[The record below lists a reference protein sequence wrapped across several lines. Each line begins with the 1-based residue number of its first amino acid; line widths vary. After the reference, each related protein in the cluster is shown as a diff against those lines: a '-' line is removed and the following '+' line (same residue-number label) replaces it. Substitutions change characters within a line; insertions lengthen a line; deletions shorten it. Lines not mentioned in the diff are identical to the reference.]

1 MRRTAIERLLPAAYQ
16 RAAGPG
22 SVLGALLDVME
33 ALHAPDEAVLA
44 DVDALFGPYRTPD
57 GFVAYLTRWVA
68 MDHVVAAPR
77 VDAPL
82 PLPVGR
88 LRDLVAHGALLAR
101 WRGTPYGMRTALEL
115 ATGVTGFVLDEPA
128 DRPFHLVVRVPPA
141 AVDRIALVTRIV
153 EAEKPAAVTVEVL
166 AVTAAPPGDPAPPTD
181 PPPSDPPPPD
191 TPPSDPAPP
200 DPAPSDP
207 APPDPDPPGPEPTG
221 PAPTGPKA
229 DETAPDGASGVASV
243 RAVGRAHVPPPPP
256 HQPPEEPS

>member
-1 MRRTAIERLLPAAYQ
+1 MRRAAIERLLPAAYQ

-33 ALHAPDEAVLA
+33 ALHAPDEAVLT

-77 VDAPL
+77 ADAPL

-115 ATGVTGFVLDEPA
+115 ATGVTGFVLDEPP

-141 AVDRIALVTRIV
+141 AADRLALVTRIV

-166 AVTAAPPGDPAPPTD
+166 ASPLDAEE
-181 PPPSDPPPPD
+181 
-191 TPPSDPAPP
+191 
-200 DPAPSDP
+200 
-207 APPDPDPPGPEPTG
+207 PEPDAAE
-221 PAPTGPKA
+221 PVA
-229 DETAPDGASGVASV
+229 GVATV
-243 RAVGRAHVPPPPP
+243 RAVGRAHVPAPLP
-256 HQPPEEPS
+256 HDPPEEPS

>member
-1 MRRTAIERLLPAAYQ
+1 MRRAAIERLLPAAYQ

-77 VDAPL
+77 ADAPL
-82 PLPVGR
+82 PLPAGR

-115 ATGVTGFVLDEPA
+115 ATGVTGFVLDEPHE
-128 DRPFHLVVRVPPA
+128 RPFHLVVRVPPA
-141 AVDRIALVTRIV
+141 AADRLALVTRIV

-166 AVTAAPPGDPAPPTD
+166 ASPVDAEPADPVPAT
-181 PPPSDPPPPD
+181 PSPPPD
-191 TPPSDPAPP
+191 SGP
-200 DPAPSDP
+200 
-207 APPDPDPPGPEPTG
+207 PEPDTAE
-221 PAPTGPKA
+221 PAA
-229 DETAPDGASGVASV
+229 GVAAV
-243 RAVGRAHVPPPPP
+243 RAVGRAHVPAPLP
-256 HQPPEEPS
+256 HDPPEEPS

>member
-1 MRRTAIERLLPAAYQ
+1 MRRAAIERLLPAAYQ

-77 VDAPL
+77 ADAPL

-115 ATGVTGFVLDEPA
+115 ATGVTGFVLHEPP

-141 AVDRIALVTRIV
+141 AADRLALVTRIV
-153 EAEKPAAVTVEVL
+153 EAEKPAAVTVEVV
-166 AVTAAPPGDPAPPTD
+166 AGDPAD
-181 PPPSDPPPPD
+181 PPSDP
-191 TPPSDPAPP
+191 TPPKPGPPAAGPP
-200 DPAPSDP
+200 DPG
-207 APPDPDPPGPEPTG
+207 PPPTPEPDDAE
-221 PAPTGPKA
+221 PAA
-229 DETAPDGASGVASV
+229 GVATV
-243 RAVGRAHVPPPPP
+243 RAVGRAHVPAPLP
-256 HQPPEEPS
+256 HDPPEEPS

>member
-1 MRRTAIERLLPAAYQ
+1 MRRAAIERLLPAAYQ
-16 RAAGPG
+16 RAAGRG

-77 VDAPL
+77 ADAPL

-115 ATGVTGFVLDEPA
+115 ATGVTGFVLDEPPE
-128 DRPFHLVVRVPPA
+128 RPFHLVVRVPPA
-141 AVDRIALVTRIV
+141 AADRLALVTRIV
-153 EAEKPAAVTVEVL
+153 EAEKPAAVTVEV
-166 AVTAAPPGDPAPPTD
+166 VAAPADV
-181 PPPSDPPPPD
+181 
-191 TPPSDPAPP
+191 APP
-200 DPAPSDP
+200 DPVPPDLG
-207 APPDPDPPGPEPTG
+207 PPDPVPPEPDVAE
-221 PAPTGPKA
+221 PAA
-229 DETAPDGASGVASV
+229 GVASV
-243 RAVGRAHVPPPPP
+243 RAVGRAHVPAPLP
-256 HQPPEEPS
+256 HDPPEEPS

>member
-1 MRRTAIERLLPAAYQ
+1 MRRAAIERLLPAAYQ

-44 DVDALFGPYRTPD
+44 DVDALFDPYRTPD

-77 VDAPL
+77 ADAPL
-82 PLPVGR
+82 PLPAGR

-115 ATGVTGFVLDEPA
+115 ATGVTGFVLDEPPE
-128 DRPFHLVVRVPPA
+128 RPFHLVVRVPPA
-141 AVDRIALVTRIV
+141 AADRLALVTRIV

-166 AVTAAPPGDPAPPTD
+166 ASPVGAEPADPVPAT
-181 PPPSDPPPPD
+181 PSPPPD
-191 TPPSDPAPP
+191 SGP
-200 DPAPSDP
+200 
-207 APPDPDPPGPEPTG
+207 PEPDAAE
-221 PAPTGPKA
+221 PAA
-229 DETAPDGASGVASV
+229 GVAAV
-243 RAVGRAHVPPPPP
+243 RAVGRAHVPAPLP
-256 HQPPEEPS
+256 HDPPEEPS

>member
-1 MRRTAIERLLPAAYQ
+1 MRRAAIERLLPAAYQ

-22 SVLGALLDVME
+22 SVLGALLEVME

-77 VDAPL
+77 ADAPL

-115 ATGVTGFVLDEPA
+115 ATGVTGFALDEPP

-141 AVDRIALVTRIV
+141 AADRLALVTRIV

-166 AVTAAPPGDPAPPTD
+166 AAPADAAPPRPE
-181 PPPSDPPPPD
+181 
-191 TPPSDPAPP
+191 
-200 DPAPSDP
+200 
-207 APPDPDPPGPEPTG
+207 PPGREPPEAAE
-221 PAPTGPKA
+221 PAA
-229 DETAPDGASGVASV
+229 GVATV
-243 RAVGRAHVPPPPP
+243 RAVGRAHVPAPLP
-256 HQPPEEPS
+256 HDPPEEPS